1 MKKKLEIFF
10 CGDNVEGCRPNT
22 GGSSLSMGT
31 PAENKK
37 IRVILAK
44 SDMDAHDRGLR
55 YVAKVFRDHGMEVIF
70 IRYRIVEEVI
80 IAARQEDADVIGLSF
95 YSSGLMYD
103 ASKTMDLL
111 REKQMTDVLVLLGG
125 TIPEDAAAYL
135 KRKGVQGVFTPGT
148 PIESVVTFVKENVR
162 KLEA

>member
-1 MKKKLEIFF
+1 MKKKLEIFLSD
-10 CGDNVEGCRPNT
+10 DNLKGFRPNT

-80 IAARQEDADVIGLSF
+80 ITAQQEDADVIGLSF

-103 ASKTMDLL
+103 TLKTMDLL
-111 REKQMTDVLVLLGG
+111 RKKQMTDVLVLLGG
-125 TIPEDAAAYL
+125 TIPEDAAADL
-135 KRKGVQGVFTPGT
+135 KRKGVHGVFTPGT
-148 PIESVVTFVKENVR
+148 PIEDVVTFVKENVR
-162 KLEA
+162 